1 MVIDVEERCRRLGI
15 KRSDYH
21 EAVKISGRMFYD
33 AIESGD
39 YDVDRYI
46 DIIKSLPEKLMVALI
61 RYDGL
66 YRRYP
71 KVFNFNGP
79 IPGVEA
85 PYPYAG
91 REDEE

>member
-1 MVIDVEERCRRLGI
+1 MVIDVEERCRSLGI

-21 EAVKISGRMFYD
+21 EAVNLSGERFYD

-39 YDVDRYI
+39 YDVDKYI
-46 DIIKSLPEKLMVALI
+46 DIIKSLPEKPMIALI

-66 YRRYP
+66 YKRYP
-71 KVFNFNGP
+71 KVFDFDGP

-85 PYPYAG
+85 PYPYDG
-91 REDEE
+91 RED